1 MSSDVVNK
9 SETLLT
15 PPSGGL
21 GVSKRLEGIGEYYF
35 SQKLREI
42 DELNKQGKNI
52 INLGIGSPDL
62 PPHPDVIK
70 VLQEESAKP
79 NVHAY
84 QSYKGSPVL
93 RKAISDWYKKWYNVD
108 LNIDSEILPL
118 IGSKEGIMHICMTY
132 LNDGDEVLVPN
143 PGYPT
148 YRSAVKLAG
157 GICVD
162 YDLLEENKYEPD
174 FVALDKSDL
183 SKVRL
188 MFVNY
193 PQMPTGNNANRSL
206 FEKIVA
212 FGKKHHILII
222 HDNPYSFILNEYPMS
237 LLSVE
242 GAKDIVLELN
252 SLSKSSNMAGWRV
265 GMLCGAKERIDE
277 VLRFKSNMDS
287 GMFLP
292 VQLAAAKALSLD
304 KSWYDSINK
313 IYNERRV
320 KVFELLDLLKCVYSK
335 DQVGMFVWAA
345 SPTPPKEGL
354 TSQHPLGLGG
364 ELSDKILYGA
374 NVFITPGGIF
384 GTAGYDYVRV
394 SLCGSIERFEEAIK
408 RIKNP

>member
-1 MSSDVVNK
+1 MSSNVANK
-9 SETLLT
+9 SNAFST
-15 PPSGGL
+15 PPSGGW

-93 RKAISDWYKKWYNVD
+93 RKAMSDWYKQWYDVD
-108 LNIDSEILPL
+108 LNIDTEILPL

-132 LNDGDEVLVPN
+132 FEEGVGVLVPN

-148 YRSAVKLAG
+148 YSSAVKISGATPVYYELK
-157 GICVD
+157 
-162 YDLLEENKYEPD
+162 EENNYEPD
-174 FVALDKSDL
+174 FDALEKL
-183 SKVRL
+183 IAAFPLQGIKGL
-188 MFVNY
+188 FVNY
-193 PQMPTGNNANRSL
+193 PQMPTGQNGNKIL

-212 FGKKHHILII
+212 FGKKHNILII

-242 GAKDIVLELN
+242 GAKDVVLELN

-292 VQLAAAKALSLD
+292 LQLAAAKALSLD

-313 IYNERRV
+313 IYNERRI

-335 DQVGMFVWAA
+335 DQVGMFVWAKIPSTYKDGYA
-345 SPTPPKEGL
+345 
-354 TSQHPLGLGG
+354 
-364 ELSDKILYGA
+364 LSDEVLYNS

-384 GTAGYDYVRV
+384 GSAGDSYVRV
-394 SLCGSIERFEEAIK
+394 SLCGSIERFEDAIK
-408 RIKNP
+408 RIKRTNT